1 MKGNKIMTRTAA
13 LLLAAGVLLTDVS
26 SIYAAEVRFGG
37 TADATGYSSA
47 WASAGTDD
55 WDGTTESAEMTETT
69 GAAETTATTE
79 TTGEAEA
86 AGTTEATEMTGETE
100 TTETTET
107 TEETEETE
115 TTEEIEAT
123 ETTEETETTETT
135 ETTEETEAT
144 ETTEETEA
152 TEVIEETEE
161 TEDTEDIEETEE
173 TEAVEETEGTE
184 DTEILET
191 DSKKSANAVS
201 KVIGVEAGASFSSF
215 LYNNVRIEC
224 TYLAYNGENHVLLSD
239 ALANYYDSA
248 TGFYKYGNQYYI
260 YGATIT
266 NKKCALW
273 GRGYYVSKTAP
284 QKDTTGAYLCDGK
297 YFSEYWTN
305 GQGYYYFTY
314 YQRME
319 LVTKLTDGSSATTKY
334 GIKAKSTDSGYAYY
348 NVNGRYFRKIW
359 QSGVNVFGYLDG
371 EILFDSAYHK
381 LTWTPVTNPTQ
392 TTSGGDALYVGYQIR
407 ANGKLVPYY
416 FDVLALHDN
425 AIEGLFTD
433 TSAELRYPA
442 GQSVKYEVR
451 AVYYKKVDEK
461 SENDNVIV
469 KVGAWSDP
477 VTFAYTAKSTK
488 DVPAVKNL
496 KAKKNNDTEYTLSWD
511 AVPDAGSYRLEY
523 YASETAL
530 DDDTLAK
537 VSWYKYGSVATNK
550 QTVSIYDMNA
560 GYRKHYFY
568 FRVCAVIDYHNNV
581 YHGTMGEY
589 SNIINM
595 VRPTSG
601 NVEQVKNL
609 KFVKEDTG
617 GFRLQWDKVDDNT
630 TVRIYYS
637 MDQKLLQGKAF
648 LYQLANPKAE
658 SKDLTSPFGSS
669 DQYYVDQPSVAGDV
683 ATAAAKVSYVSVSGV
698 NTMCPWEVFSDIV
711 PGQTYYFVAVTY
723 DSTYDLLSRPDTT
736 PYSITRKDSTGA
748 TQTLKYPYYVSISE
762 KSKIVSGKM
771 DLGMSKPRIES
782 TKSSVKLYFYSKSSI
797 VTGYEIYRKNSKGKY
812 KKIATISSNAYE
824 DTDLKAGTNY
834 RYKARAYAYNPTTKK
849 TAYGIWVYFNAD
861 TSQSN
866 YLQAKAAMTSKNSI
880 KIKWNKVKNVKKYEI
895 YRNYTTMTSDTFAKK
910 NSSSTNQS
918 TNQAQTKSVLVK
930 TITGSKTT
938 SYTDKKL
945 EQGNTYSYTVYAY
958 YKDTKNGKTKKLQS
972 RTDSVELSLTQT
984 TNLKVTI
991 QGSTAKVSWDANP
1004 YAKKYELRYRI
1015 VDSAGTPYSDQM
1027 ITKSVK
1033 KNSYSITGINLGD
1046 TVTVYVAGC
1055 GTGNIKSAA
1064 VSASEKRGLATVS
1077 DVKATA
1083 TGNGKVTIS
1092 WKAVAGAKYY
1102 EVYRSTCPAQ
1112 NYVTESKSY
1121 KLPRD
1126 AVAIAKEINDD
1137 ETNNSVAYKQYRG
1150 ISNSV
1155 TSNSVVDANRLD
1167 TGVKYYYYVIAYGT
1181 SSWIASA
1188 GYSKPASY
1196 THDVKADITKIT
1208 ASKGKTTLT
1217 LATVKGAKSYEIYR
1231 STSKNKGYKKIGTS
1245 KKATYVDKKTKK
1257 GKTYYYKVVAKG
1269 TNALKGEYKTAKSSA
1284 KKIKAK

>member
-26 SIYAAEVRFGG
+26 SIYAAEARFGG
-37 TADATGYSSA
+37 TAEATGYSSAKTVDSAA

-55 WDGTTESAEMTETT
+55 WDGTAESAEMTENT

-79 TTGEAEA
+79 APEEAETTGEAEA
-86 AGTTEATEMTGETE
+86 TETTEGTE
-100 TTETTET
+100 TTETTEATETPET
-107 TEETEETE
+107 TEETET
-115 TTEEIEAT
+115 T

-135 ETTEETEAT
+135 EMTEETEAT
-144 ETTEETEA
+144 
-152 TEVIEETEE
+152 
-161 TEDTEDIEETEE
+161 EETEE
-173 TEAVEETEGTE
+173 TEAVEETEETE

-191 DSKKSANAVS
+191 DSKGAANAVS
-201 KVIGVEAGASFSSF
+201 KVIGVEAGASFSSYY
-215 LYNNVRIEC
+215 YNNVRIEC
-224 TYLAYNGENHVLLSD
+224 AYPAYNGENHVLLSG
-239 ALANYYDSA
+239 ALASYYDSA
-248 TGFYKYGNQYYI
+248 TGFYKYGDQYYI

-266 NKKCALW
+266 NKKCELW
-273 GRGYYVSKTAP
+273 GRVYYVSKTAP
-284 QKDTTGAYLCDGK
+284 QKDTTGAYLCNGK
-297 YFSEYWTN
+297 YFSEYRTN

-314 YQRME
+314 YQRMG
-319 LVTKLTDGSSATTKY
+319 LVTKLTDGSSAKTKY
-334 GIKAKSTDSGYAYY
+334 GIKAKSTDNGYAYY
-348 NVNGRYFRKIW
+348 NVNGRYFKEIW
-359 QSGVNVFGYLDG
+359 QSGVNVFGYLSE

-392 TTSGGDALYVGYQIR
+392 TTSGEDALYVGYQIR

-469 KVGAWSDP
+469 KVGPWSDP

-511 AVPDAGSYRLEY
+511 AVPDAASYRLEY

-537 VSWYKYGSVATNK
+537 VSWYKYGSVTTNK
-550 QTVSIYDMNA
+550 QIVSIYDMNA
-560 GYRKHYFY
+560 GYRKRYFY

-637 MDQKLLQGKAF
+637 TDQKLLQGNAF
-648 LYQLANPKAE
+648 LYQLANPMAE
-658 SKDLTSPFGSS
+658 SKDLTSPFGSA
-669 DQYYVDQPSVAGDV
+669 DQYYVDQPSVAGSV

-698 NTMCPWEVFSDIV
+698 YTKCSGEALSDIV

-723 DSTYDLLSRPDTT
+723 DSTYDRLSRPDTT

-771 DLGMSKPRIES
+771 NLGISKPRIES
-782 TKSSVKLYFYSKSSI
+782 TKSSVKLYFYNKSSI

-824 DTDLKAGTNY
+824 DTGLKAGTNY

-849 TAYGIWVYFNAD
+849 MAYGIWTYFNAD

-880 KIKWNKVKNVKKYEI
+880 KIKME
-895 YRNYTTMTSDTFAKK
+895 
-910 NSSSTNQS
+910 QS
-918 TNQAQTKSVLVK
+918 QECQ
-930 TITGSKTT
+930 
-938 SYTDKKL
+938 
-945 EQGNTYSYTVYAY
+945 
-958 YKDTKNGKTKKLQS
+958 
-972 RTDSVELSLTQT
+972 
-984 TNLKVTI
+984 
-991 QGSTAKVSWDANP
+991 
-1004 YAKKYELRYRI
+1004 
-1015 VDSAGTPYSDQM
+1015 
-1027 ITKSVK
+1027 
-1033 KNSYSITGINLGD
+1033 
-1046 TVTVYVAGC
+1046 
-1055 GTGNIKSAA
+1055 
-1064 VSASEKRGLATVS
+1064 
-1077 DVKATA
+1077 
-1083 TGNGKVTIS
+1083 
-1092 WKAVAGAKYY
+1092 
-1102 EVYRSTCPAQ
+1102 
-1112 NYVTESKSY
+1112 
-1121 KLPRD
+1121 
-1126 AVAIAKEINDD
+1126 
-1137 ETNNSVAYKQYRG
+1137 
-1150 ISNSV
+1150 
-1155 TSNSVVDANRLD
+1155 
-1167 TGVKYYYYVIAYGT
+1167 
-1181 SSWIASA
+1181 
-1188 GYSKPASY
+1188 
-1196 THDVKADITKIT
+1196 KI
-1208 ASKGKTTLT
+1208 
-1217 LATVKGAKSYEIYR
+1217 
-1231 STSKNKGYKKIGTS
+1231 
-1245 KKATYVDKKTKK
+1245 
-1257 GKTYYYKVVAKG
+1257 
-1269 TNALKGEYKTAKSSA
+1269 
-1284 KKIKAK
+1284 